1 MKVHKTRVK
10 TTILGD
16 LEKRRT
22 IRTVSEK
29 YNLHFE
35 TKPDD
40 IVRLSIASLSRDA
53 SYWSFV
59 CSNLFE
65 HRADKLY
72 LLLDSL
78 IHEHKIFALFDL
90 EDFRVQVTLNL
101 ASYLESIVP
110 TSDNSGV
117 YFALNFLQFEDASN
131 QPPRQYGM
139 FSPLISNGILNKENA
154 DLLQRKLLLGINPS
168 IPDGECVQCN
178 GSIEIP
184 ISWLIGCYITGKLH
198 VGYNK
203 IKLHKYKSEEK
214 QDEDYSKYKSPNFLA
229 LIENHFSL
237 SKKKGDTTNW
247 RDYDKIYK
255 CFLNIREEIMIE
267 RKTMGSITKKE
278 LLDYTNEKRLKR
290 DTKMRNSRIK
300 DIISACKCIPE

>member
-1 MKVHKTRVK
+1 MKAYKTRVK
-10 TTILGD
+10 TTILED

-22 IRTVSEK
+22 IRTVSKK

-40 IVRLSIASLSRDA
+40 IVRLSIASLSRDP
-53 SYWSFV
+53 SYWSYV

-65 HRADKLY
+65 HRADKIY

-78 IHEHKIFALFDL
+78 IHEHSIFTSFDL
-90 EDFRVQVTLNL
+90 EDFRVQITLNL

-110 TSDNSGV
+110 TNGNSGV
-117 YFALNFLQFEDASN
+117 YFALNFLQFEDAGN
-131 QPPRQYGM
+131 QPPRQYEI
-139 FSPLISNGILNKENA
+139 FSPLISNGILYKKDA
-154 DLLQRKLLLGINPS
+154 GLLQRKFFLGINPS
-168 IPDGECVQCN
+168 IPDGERVPWN

-203 IKLHKYKSEEK
+203 IKLHKCKSEK
-214 QDEDYSKYKSPNFLA
+214 NQDEDYPKYKAPIFPT

-237 SKKKGDTTNW
+237 LKEKNNTTNW
-247 RDYDKIYK
+247 RDYDTLYK
-255 CFLNIREEIMIE
+255 CFLKIRYLIRKE
-267 RKTMGSITKKE
+267 RKTVGSITKKE
-278 LLDYTNEKRLKR
+278 LLKYINENSLKSYTDMR
-290 DTKMRNSRIK
+290 DSRII
-300 DIISACKCIPE
+300 DIISACNCIPE